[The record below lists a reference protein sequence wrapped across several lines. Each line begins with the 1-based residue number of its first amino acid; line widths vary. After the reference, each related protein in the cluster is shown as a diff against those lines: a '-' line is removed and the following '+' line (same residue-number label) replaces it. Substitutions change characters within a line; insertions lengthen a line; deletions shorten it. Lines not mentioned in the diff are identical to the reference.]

1 MDRRLGCGGA
11 KETRN
16 TKNATTEKRER
27 ARLSVCLSVCAH
39 ERDEAGLSSSSSP
52 PRHNSCGAPFLQSLS
67 SMKISVKTLKG
78 NHFDL
83 NVSPSDTVCL
93 SFFLTLFF

>member
-11 KETRN
+11 KEN
-16 TKNATTEKRER
+16 EKHEERDDREVGVR
-27 ARLSVCLSVCAH
+27 GSVCLSVCAH
-39 ERDEAGLSSSSSP
+39 EREEAGLSSSTL
-52 PRHNSCGAPFLQSLS
+52 PRHSCGAPFLQSLS

-83 NVSPSDTVCL
+83 NVSPSDTVCR